1 LFEILQLTFR
11 SELGVCGKMLSNNL
25 DMANPNSSTFLGN
38 ALTKI
43 PKQIENGDFLT
54 TTITEN
60 LFEIL

>member
-11 SELGVCGKMLSNNL
+11 NELGVCGKMLSNNL

-43 PKQIENGDFLT
+43 PKQIKNGGQLP
-54 TTITEN
+54 
-60 LFEIL
+60 